1 MWRYNVRL
9 HTEIMRYKNSVGFAW
24 NCTCRMWR
32 LQVRMFIVYML
43 CTVGV
48 YAALPRMGSAI
59 LMSVPKKDIQ
69 MDSRARLRPN
79 FASRLKPAD
88 SGKSVWSEV
97 RGARRPDAAV
107 DVSICSLGR
116 WPRSGPLIGASDR
129 PLLVRSRSRP
139 RSSVGRLGK
148 DHRLLWYF

>member
-1 MWRYNVRL
+1 
-9 HTEIMRYKNSVGFAW
+9 
-24 NCTCRMWR
+24 
-32 LQVRMFIVYML
+32 MFIVYML

-116 WPRSGPLIGASDR
+116 
-129 PLLVRSRSRP
+129 
-139 RSSVGRLGK
+139 
-148 DHRLLWYF
+148 